1 MMEIVRFGSDDIEN
15 VLSKLGDKELDD
27 LAFGAV
33 QLDAEGKILAYNAA
47 EGEITGRNPD
57 EVKGKNFFTEV
68 APCTNTDEFY
78 GMFKKGVADGNLNS
92 LFEYVF
98 DYQMTP
104 TKVQVH
110 MKKALQG
117 DSYWVFVKRIA
128 RG

>member
-1 MMEIVRFGSDDIEN
+1 MDIVRFGSDDIEN
-15 VLSKLGDKELDD
+15 TLAGMKEDDLDG
-27 LAFGAV
+27 LAFGAI
-33 QLDAEGKILAYNAA
+33 QLDDTGKILSYNSA
-47 EGEITGRNPD
+47 EGEIAGRNPE
-57 EVKGKNFFTEV
+57 EVKGRNFFAEV

-78 GMFKKGVADGNLNS
+78 GKFKEGVASGNLNS

-98 DYQMTP
+98 DYKMKP

-117 DSYWVFVKRIA
+117 DSYWVFVKRLN